1 MAPIIKK
8 DPSVLVKVEDSY
20 KVHYSGF
27 SIFSLL
33 VILLLV
39 FSVFRIVFD
48 GEKISLLM
56 LFNFIQNV
64 PQFPTD
70 WITSFSSIQ
79 AAIVISD
86 WGIFQFFGDF
96 LNFITS
102 LFFNL
107 GSVALYVSVGAANLV
122 IFATYVIGFLFS

>member
-1 MAPIIKK
+1 MAQIIMGPTEFVK
-8 DPSVLVKVEDSY
+8 DEITSTKVR
-20 KVHYSGF
+20 YSGF
-27 SIFSLL
+27 TIFSLL
-33 VILLLV
+33 LILLLV

-48 GEKISLLM
+48 GEKISLLT

-79 AAIVISD
+79 DAIVISD

-107 GSVALYVSVGAANLV
+107 G
-122 IFATYVIGFLFS
+122 